1 METVTLNVTEIVGGR
16 GRQID
21 GDRDTE
27 WYSETN
33 TWRQ

>member
-1 METVTLNVTEIVGGR
+1 METVILGGR

-27 WYSETN
+27 WHREIDR
-33 TWRQ
+33 WRK